1 MDRCNHC
8 DCRSDVVVA
17 GLAFA
22 LDFVQA
28 GPVALFVGSLVF
40 AAYADRTSDRFL
52 ARITFHYVG
61 AM

>member
-1 MDRCNHC
+1 
-8 DCRSDVVVA
+8 VVVA
-17 GLAFA
+17 GLASA